1 MKYRIDRLQL
11 FATPNAEKMFE
22 FKGLPQVE
30 FDFPGVVQTAL
41 AISCGLVRASRN
53 GGEDHYE
60 VVMRLYESSNPKE
73 TNENHVGKL
82 YVRVFGQG
90 GGYRYIPYVER
101 FEWHADGSFDVI
113 APDGTKHRV
122 KP

>member
-1 MKYRIDRLQL
+1 MLESQFEVWL
-11 FATPNAEKMFE
+11 VNAQHVKR
-22 FKGLPQVE
+22 V
-30 FDFPGVVQTAL
+30 PGRKTDVSDAEWL
-41 AISCGLVRASRN
+41 ASVMECGLVRASRQ

-60 VVMRLYESSNPKE
+60 VVFRLYESSNPRE
-73 TNENHVGKL
+73 TGENHIGKL
-82 YVRVFGQG
+82 YVRVFGQHG
-90 GGYRYIPYVER
+90 NYRFVPYVER